1 MDVYIPLANRFGIAK
16 IKWELEDLCL
26 KHLHNKDY
34 YEIKDLLDEKKQE
47 RDDALQRIL
56 KPMREMLEVAGIK
69 AKVSGR
75 SKHFYSIFC
84 KNVIRKVPYTE
95 IFDLVALRIIVN
107 SVEEC
112 YEVLEALES
121 GSPEDVC
128 DELGDVLFQIV
139 FLASIFDEAGDF
151 NIGDVVQAIT
161 EKMIRRH
168 PHVFG
173 QVQVSSSDEVK
184 KLWQEIKMAEAR
196 DKGTA

>member
-1 MDVYIPLANRFGIAK
+1 MKPSGDFRRLV
-16 IKWELEDLCL
+16 ELVEVLRGDHGCPW
-26 KHLHNKDY
+26 D
-34 YEIKDLLDEKKQE
+34 
-47 RDDALQRIL
+47 
-56 KPMREMLEVAGIK
+56 REQSPEQIK
-69 AKVSGR
+69 A
-75 SKHFYSIFC
+75 Y
-84 KNVIRKVPYTE
+84 
-95 IFDLVALRIIVN
+95 LLQ
-107 SVEEC
+107 EC